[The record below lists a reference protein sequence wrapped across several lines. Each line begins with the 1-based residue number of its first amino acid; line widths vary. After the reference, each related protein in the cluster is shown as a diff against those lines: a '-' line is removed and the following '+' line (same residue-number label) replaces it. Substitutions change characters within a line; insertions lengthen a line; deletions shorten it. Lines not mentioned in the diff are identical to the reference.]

1 MAFAPPRPIQDPT
14 PEKAYLYAIRL
25 LAKRDY
31 SEHKIRQKLKEKGFP
46 AEHQEFAVQEITQKN
61 YLREDSYIESK
72 TRGWMHKGYSPS
84 FISFRFSQ
92 EKIQIDEDAILEIF
106 AKERVTVE
114 DQIQQLMDKKRI
126 TSEILESGQEAY
138 KKRQKFLAYL
148 ISKGHDYQS
157 SLQVIR
163 AILHQ

>member
-14 PEKAYLYAIRL
+14 PEKAYLYAIGL

-46 AEHQEFAVQEITQKN
+46 AEHQDFAISEITQKN

-84 FISFRFSQ
+84 FISYRFSQ
-92 EKIQIDEDAILEIF
+92 EKIKIEIEEILEIF
-106 AKERVTVE
+106 SKERVSIE
-114 DQIQQLMDKKRI
+114 DQIQQLMSKKKI
-126 TSEILESGQEAY
+126 TVEILESGETAY

-148 ISKGHDYQS
+148 ISKGHDYQT
-157 SLQVIR
+157 SLQAIR